1 MSLNLEKKREK
12 SQLPE
17 FTKKVGLFEAK
28 VIAINPNAEE
38 YNDLLGIELKE
49 DSKAIEYLSTNQD
62 GDKKLRV
69 DVWLEEIKNKEK
81 FKVSFFLED
90 KERVNKDGTKKQY
103 INNIGTCTW
112 AIEENDLPEW
122 FKGRDY
128 RVAFTGEEDF
138 YNFLRTWLCEVDY
151 KDVDNVLMMD
161 WKKLMKGNL
170 NDIKSQV
177 DGAYCGNVVASA
189 TIKTVIKDDETKEYQ
204 SVYSKAFMYG
214 GSIKYFN
221 LTDYSNPAVLEGLR
235 KKKSK
240 ELKPHERFVL
250 TMSGEY
256 GCKEYYTF
264 KVIQDYNPDDNLV
277 ASDKVISTDGADF

>member
-28 VIAINPNAEE
+28 VIAINPTVEE

-49 DSKAIEYLSTNQD
+49 DSKAVEYLSENQD
-62 GDKKLRV
+62 GDKKLRI
-69 DVWLEEIKNKEK
+69 DVWFEEIKNKEK

-90 KERVNKDGTKKQY
+90 KERVNKDGSKKQY

-112 AIEENDLPEW
+112 AVEENDLPEW

-128 RVAFTGEEDF
+128 RVAYTGEEDF

-170 NDIKSQV
+170 NDLKSQI

-204 SVYSKAFMYG
+204 SVYSKAFMYA

-221 LTDYSNPAVLEGLR
+221 LTDYSNPVVIEGLR

-250 TMSGEY
+250 TMTGEY

-264 KVIQDYNPDDNLV
+264 KALQDYNPDDNLV